1 MAGRTVPAFAGAWQF
16 ARRETGR
23 VQVGVN
29 LLGRLAVTVDGTAV
43 EGGAWKSRRAAQ
55 LVALLALAPNR
66 RLAAEQVMDALW
78 PDLSPAAARANLH
91 KTATLARQAMGSKES
106 VVLRGDLV
114 SLWPSVE
121 VKIDVEEFETAARRA
136 LGSDDPEACAEVAR
150 RFRDEVL
157 PDERYEEWAVA
168 PRERVH
174 RLYLDLL
181 APAACGPNWPMQ
193 TLPMRP
199 HTVG

>member
-1 MAGRTVPAFAGAWQF
+1 MT
-16 ARRETGR
+16 
-23 VQVGVN
+23 
-29 LLGRLAVTVDGTAV
+29 LLGRLAVTVDGTVV

-106 VVLRGDLV
+106 VVLRGDAV

-121 VKIDVEEFETAARRA
+121 VEIDVDELETAARRA
-136 LGSDDPEACAEVAR
+136 LESNDPGACAEVAR
-150 RFRDEVL
+150 RFRGEVL
-157 PDERYEEWAVA
+157 PDERYEEWAIA
-168 PRERVH
+168 PRERAH

-181 APAACGPNWPMQ
+181 RGAGLWAELADTDPTDDAAHRG
-193 TLPMRP
+193 
-199 HTVG
+199 